1 MTKLLLN
8 TSACL
13 VTVSLMSVSGAALA
27 RDLRQDAVRAYQNKQ
42 NNAKSQA
49 ATKKMQQKDAI
60 TNVQPIGL
68 IPEAQSRYSTQQ
80 ANAPADPTAPT
91 AQQMNAIN
99 NAPNVGLVGA
109 ARSAYSAQQANA
121 SAQATQHSQAVS
133 AAIGRASAAANN
145 HR

>member
-1 MTKLLLN
+1 MTKLLLT

-27 RDLRQDAVRAYQNKQ
+27 RDLRQDAAQTYLNNQANADATAAQTTRRQNRAIRRVP
-42 NNAKSQA
+42 SVGLVPQA
-49 ATKKMQQKDAI
+49 RSA
-60 TNVQPIGL
+60 
-68 IPEAQSRYSTQQ
+68 YSTQQ
-80 ANAPADPTAPT
+80 ANASATEAATT

-121 SAQATQHSQAVS
+121 SAQAAQHSQAVS